1 MHPALGA
8 RGSARGME
16 HPSPPW
22 LRRFDRPS
30 RLLLHTLTSGP
41 SGALAAFRALPRVQS
56 RSQPGEAFHWK
67 SFIATLCTEEPV
79 LEGPAEALTLKPLLL
94 LLPVLCQRNLFSLLH
109 TVQSTVPK
117 DCLSQL
123 LQAVRQDPSPDL
135 WVRALADLLEQGLM
149 EERRCSTL
157 VPLTTTCQQQLK
169 HFCQKITGTAQQKPE
184 LERKL
189 NWCIRKP
196 PGSEAGPAGDPDLT
210 SQVKKRKKGAEESLE
225 PEWERQKKKTRLDE
239 VGFELGQSTFQRGAD
254 AASVGD
260 EIVREAS
267 WHEPAQSQR
276 SQQDAGTET
285 RDASQSLQQDAA
297 GEVGDASLDSQ
308 KDSAAKVPDSL
319 QMHVPRLK
327 MLLEKESNQSE
338 RAALPALQI
347 LNECSP
353 LQLEGLCSLLQLSQC
368 PEPVL
373 VRFCTWLL
381 ALTPVLSYTNAAVLT
396 RQLFLQRVLSL
407 TQPASRHLMAA
418 LTSFCSKYPRPFC
431 CALIAPVLQAPGE
444 GSERMKLV
452 CEVIEDCLEPE
463 YLRLVLSQ
471 LLEVSWSEELITV
484 VLGVLGR
491 QVELPTELFNRLVLN
506 LRRMAQEFATSMN
519 YAKLLMTVLTVY
531 ASNVTSTHRS
541 HMASVL
547 GHNRTAL
554 KKSLQVALEQ
564 VAPR

>member
-1 MHPALGA
+1 MQ
-8 RGSARGME
+8 SA
-16 HPSPPW
+16 
-22 LRRFDRPS
+22 
-30 RLLLHTLTSGP
+30 
-41 SGALAAFRALPRVQS
+41 
-56 RSQPGEAFHWK
+56 
-67 SFIATLCTEEPV
+67 
-79 LEGPAEALTLKPLLL
+79 
-94 LLPVLCQRNLFSLLH
+94 
-109 TVQSTVPK
+109 VPK

-285 RDASQSLQQDAA
+285 RDASQSLQQDAV

-319 QMHVPRLK
+319 QVQPNI
-327 MLLEKESNQSE
+327 S
-338 RAALPALQI
+338 
-347 LNECSP
+347 
-353 LQLEGLCSLLQLSQC
+353 
-368 PEPVL
+368 
-373 VRFCTWLL
+373 
-381 ALTPVLSYTNAAVLT
+381 VLSG
-396 RQLFLQRVLSL
+396 
-407 TQPASRHLMAA
+407 
-418 LTSFCSKYPRPFC
+418 C
-431 CALIAPVLQAPGE
+431 
-444 GSERMKLV
+444 LV
-452 CEVIEDCLEPE
+452 CSAGEFSPGTQNVATCL
-463 YLRLVLSQ
+463 
-471 LLEVSWSEELITV
+471 
-484 VLGVLGR
+484 
-491 QVELPTELFNRLVLN
+491 
-506 LRRMAQEFATSMN
+506 
-519 YAKLLMTVLTVY
+519 
-531 ASNVTSTHRS
+531 ST
-541 HMASVL
+541 
-547 GHNRTAL
+547 GHS
-554 KKSLQVALEQ
+554 SLA
-564 VAPR
+564 R

>member
-1 MHPALGA
+1 M
-8 RGSARGME
+8 RSANPRGME
-16 HPSPPW
+16 QPSPPW

-41 SGALAAFRALPRVQS
+41 SGALAACRALPRVQS
-56 RSQPGEAFHWK
+56 RSPPGEAFHWRT
-67 SFIATLCTEEPV
+67 FIATLCTEDLV
-79 LEGPAEALTLKPLLL
+79 LEGPAEALALKPLLL

-109 TVQSTVPK
+109 MVQSTVPK
-117 DCLSQL
+117 DCLGQL
-123 LQAVRQDPSPDL
+123 LQAVGQDPSPDL
-135 WVRALADLLEQGLM
+135 WVRALADLLEQGLT
-149 EERRCSTL
+149 EERRCSTP
-157 VPLTTTCQQQLK
+157 VPLTAACQQQLK

-184 LERKL
+184 QERKL
-189 NWCIRKP
+189 NWCISKP
-196 PGSEAGPAGDPDLT
+196 PGSEVGPAGVPDSA

-225 PEWERQKKKTRLDE
+225 PKGERQRKKARLDE
-239 VGFELGQSTFQRGAD
+239 VGFELGQSSFQRGAD
-254 AASVGD
+254 AAGAGD
-260 EIVREAS
+260 EIVREVLG
-267 WHEPAQSQR
+267 HEPAQSQR
-276 SQQDAGTET
+276 SQQDAGTEM

-297 GEVGDASLDSQ
+297 GEVGDASLDSR

-327 MLLEKESNQSE
+327 MLLEKESSQSE

-353 LQLEGLCSLLQLSQC
+353 CQLEGLCSLLQLSQC

-373 VRFCTWLL
+373 MRFCTWLL

-407 TQPASRHLMAA
+407 AQPASRHLMAA

-444 GSERMKLV
+444 GSERMKLL

-463 YLRLVLSQ
+463 YMRLVLSQ
-471 LLEVSWSEELITV
+471 LLEMSWSEELITV

-491 QVELPTELFNRLVLN
+491 QVELPPELFNRLVLN
-506 LRRMAQEFATSMN
+506 LCRMAQEFATSMN

-531 ASNVTSTHRS
+531 ASNVTPTHRS
-541 HMASVL
+541 HLASVL
-547 GHNRTAL
+547 DLNRTAL